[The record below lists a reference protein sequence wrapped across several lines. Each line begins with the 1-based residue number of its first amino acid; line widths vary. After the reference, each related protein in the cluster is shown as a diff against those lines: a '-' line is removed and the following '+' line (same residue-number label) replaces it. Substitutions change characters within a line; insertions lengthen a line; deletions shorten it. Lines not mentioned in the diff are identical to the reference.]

1 MAGTDADDAG
11 RILEG
16 EIDVMDVEQDRDV
29 HILVNAGKVTH
40 DDVGHDRIQRR
51 DRLIGQ
57 DDRRILG
64 QGAGQGYTLHLAAG
78 QFVAAGI
85 CLVKDLDL
93 VEVFEC
99 LHLLFL
105 GIDAEEHL
113 VPRHVRDIGS
123 KNVVNDGGTGD
134 QVERLEDHA
143 DVAAQILSLEGHDVG
158 AVNNELAVSDVDH
171 AVDGADQ
178 RRFACTG
185 EADDGDEFALIDLEV
200 YMLEALGSVG
210 ICFGYV
216 FKLNHVL
223 SPAVIHFNL

>member
-1 MAGTDADDAG
+1 
-11 RILEG
+11 
-16 EIDVMDVEQDRDV
+16 MDVEQDRDI
-29 HILVNAGKVTH
+29 HIFVNAGKVAH
-40 DDVGHDRIQRR
+40 DDVGHDRIQRC
-51 DRLIGQ
+51 DRLVGQ

-85 CLVKDLDL
+85 CLVEDLDL

-143 DVAAQILSLEGHDVG
+143 DVAAEAAQILPLEGHDVG
-158 AVNNELAVSDVDH
+158 PVNDQLAVRNINH
-171 AVDGADQ
+171 TVDGTDQ
-178 RRFACTG
+178 RRFAGTG
-185 EADDGDEFALIDLEV
+185 EADDGNELALINLEV
-200 YMLEALGSVG
+200 NVLKTLGPVWV
-210 ICFGYV
+210 CFGYV
-216 FKLNHVL
+216 FKLNHVQ
-223 SPAVIHFNL
+223 SPVVIHFNL